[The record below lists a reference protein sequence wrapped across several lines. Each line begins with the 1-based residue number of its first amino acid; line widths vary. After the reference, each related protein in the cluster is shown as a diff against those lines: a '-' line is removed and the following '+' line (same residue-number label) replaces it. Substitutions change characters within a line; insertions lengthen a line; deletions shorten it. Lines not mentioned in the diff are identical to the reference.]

1 MEENATSKNLGFEY
15 SEDISYSYHK
25 IKKEYRKKAIRIVSI
40 LSVLLIIV
48 VIHFTLIYPIY
59 LIPDEGAVIT
69 GLTPYRFNL
78 TINWIIFSIGT
89 YTIFYLIKIIL
100 MRVTPS
106 LKKDIENDVN
116 ALGFNIKRTRKS
128 WILFLLLN
136 SISVISLFLIE
147 LDIIYFNIPILNE
160 LFKGLFIFYLFI
172 CLLIPVLWR
181 FSYDGLNITL
191 KDKYSVSINPYYKIR
206 KIKDQDSQLIGIFM
220 TSNKITNKFE
230 KNKKRLYT
238 QIAESRWLPR
248 KKKSIVSKYG
258 LSPFLRF
265 HEFSTPINFVNQ
277 LLNIV
282 LALQDWDMQSKN
294 ANQIERDFI

>member
-1 MEENATSKNLGFEY
+1 
-15 SEDISYSYHK
+15 
-25 IKKEYRKKAIRIVSI
+25 
-40 LSVLLIIV
+40 
-48 VIHFTLIYPIY
+48 
-59 LIPDEGAVIT
+59 EGAVIT

>member
-78 TINWIIFSIGT
+78 TINWIIFSIGIF
-89 YTIFYLIKIIL
+89 TIFYLIKIIL

-106 LKKDIENDVN
+106 LKEHIKNDVN
-116 ALGFNIKRTRKS
+116 AIGFKIKRTRKS

-136 SISVISLFLIE
+136 GISVISLFLIE
-147 LDIIYFNIPILNE
+147 LDIIYFNNPALNE
-160 LFKGLFIFYLFI
+160 LFKVFFTVYLLVSI
-172 CLLIPVLWR
+172 LIPILYR
-181 FSYDGLNITL
+181 FSHDGLNITL
-191 KDKYSVSINPYYKIR
+191 KGKYRVFINPYYKIR

-220 TSNKITNKFE
+220 TSNKIANKFE

-248 KKKSIVSKYG
+248 KRKSILSKFG
-258 LSPFLRF
+258 LSPFLHF
-265 HEFSTPINFVNQ
+265 YEFSTPLNFQ
-277 LLNIV
+277 KQFSNII
-282 LALQDWDMQSKN
+282 LALQDWDIQSKKIK
-294 ANQIERDFI
+294 Q